1 MADLTPNEKT
11 PGLHVSAEPVYRRH
25 DDPARWWSTT
35 ASRPTGSYHCSG
47 CGQSDTAR
55 GSRDVAALVDDYTA
69 NHGSAHRK
77 GSK

>member
-1 MADLTPNEKT
+1 MGFLTPSKKS
-11 PGLHVSAEPVYRRH
+11 PGLHVSAEPIYRFH
-25 DDPARWWSTT
+25 DDPAAWSTRT
-35 ASRPTGSYHCSG
+35 ASEPAGSYHCGG

-69 NHGSAHRK
+69 HHGPAHKK